1 MSYGKTV
8 TLDIPFP
15 DAVSRVREALQEQ
28 GFGVLTEIDVTATM
42 QAKLGKQIEDYVIL
56 GACNPPLAF
65 QALDTDRHI
74 GLSLPCN
81 VVVRA
86 TEGGTVVDILDPR
99 SWSAR
104 PNSQTTSQSPT
115 KLAADSTPSWQRWLL
130 TLKGLKYCPLVESAP
145 TEEASSTRRVPES
158 SARATLATMIVSSAS
173 APGARAGGA
182 VHRRRAVGGR
192 PADHRSRNRPC
203 SQRRHHRISAGRGH
217 EASFALALPRRSAN
231 R

>member
-42 QAKLGKQIEDYVIL
+42 QARLGKRIEDYVIL
-56 GACNPPLAF
+56 GACNSPLAF
-65 QALDTDRHI
+65 RPLDPDRHI

-99 SWSAR
+99 ILVSV
-104 PNSQTTSQSPT
+104 TKQSDHKPIADDVGRRLDT
-115 KLAADSTPSWQRWLL
+115 VLAAL
-130 TLKGLKYCPLVESAP
+130 
-145 TEEASSTRRVPES
+145 ASD
-158 SARATLATMIVSSAS
+158 AKRA
-173 APGARAGGA
+173 
-182 VHRRRAVGGR
+182 
-192 PADHRSRNRPC
+192 
-203 SQRRHHRISAGRGH
+203 
-217 EASFALALPRRSAN
+217 
-231 R
+231 